1 MTATATAT
9 VQAPVIDQARAEAF
23 GGRMVGV
30 LNDACL
36 ALMTSIG
43 HRVGLF
49 DTLAGLSPATSEQIA
64 DAAGLRE
71 RYVREWLGA
80 MTTSAVVE
88 YEPETRTYRLPPE
101 HAACL
106 TGRPDRTTWPASPSS
121 SPCWPSLSR
130 R

>member
-1 MTATATAT
+1 
-9 VQAPVIDQARAEAF
+9 
-23 GGRMVGV
+23 MVGV

-80 MTTSAVVE
+80 MTTSAFVE
-88 YEPETRTYRLPPE
+88 YKPETRSYLLPPE

-106 TGRPDRTTWPASPSS
+106 
-121 SPCWPSLSR
+121 SR
-130 R
+130 AA